1 MTNYSIR
8 NRAHVVNNK
17 ISRWPQDEIDIL
29 DGNCSFNIKYL
40 GYVEVS
46 EPTNSKV
53 CCESIAKLYQ
63 EYKTGICHQSPA
75 ILWITGYELR
85 IVDKTSKNLILAQTI
100 ENVLFCSSATD
111 YSDQLFYT
119 SRDSYNN
126 RWLCH
131 MIIVTEFSSDRLC
144 KAVGFA
150 FRVCLRRKT
159 IREGPT
165 TNATISTRSIG

>member
-1 MTNYSIR
+1 MTNYSRR
-8 NRAHVVNNK
+8 NCERVVNDTIN
-17 ISRWPQDEIDIL
+17 RWPQDEIGIL
-29 DGNCSFNIKYL
+29 DGNCSFNINYL

-53 CCESIAKLYQ
+53 CRESFAKLYQ
-63 EYKTGICHQSPA
+63 EYKSGICDTNPA

-85 IVDKTSKNLILAQTI
+85 IVDKRSKNLILAQTI
-100 ENVLFCSSATD
+100 ENIIFCSSTTD
-111 YSDQLFYT
+111 FSDQLFYT

-131 MIIVTEFSSDRLC
+131 MIIVTEFSNDRVC
-144 KAVGFA
+144 RAVGFA

-159 IREGPT
+159 IREGIATNT
-165 TNATISTRSIG
+165 TSTRSIG